1 MYNEESTIMIK
12 SRGFA
17 LRITNMVD
25 YLQQSKGKTYYS
37 IYNQVL
43 RSGTS
48 IMANVGES
56 QFAQS
61 RADFI
66 TKLHI
71 ALKEANETKN
81 WLYLLHGK
89 GCLSKKEYESI
100 NNDCKEIVAL
110 LVSSLNTAKKNAIMN
125 NKT

>member
-12 SRGFA
+12 SHKFA
-17 LRITNMVD
+17 LRITKMVD
-25 YLQQSKGKTYYS
+25 YLLQSKGKTYSS

-48 IMANVGES
+48 IMANISES

-81 WLYLLHGK
+81 WLFLLYGK
-89 GCLSKKEYESI
+89 GCLSDKEYESI
-100 NNDCKEIVAL
+100 NHDCREIVAL
-110 LVSSLNTAKKNAIMN
+110 LVSSLNTAKKNAIIN
-125 NKT
+125 VKT

>member
-1 MYNEESTIMIK
+1 MYNEESIIMVK
-12 SRGFA
+12 SRSFA

-25 YLQQSKGKTYYS
+25 YLQRTKGKMYSS

-81 WLYLLHGK
+81 WLYLLHGRS
-89 GCLSKKEYESI
+89 CLSKKEYESI
-100 NNDCKEIVAL
+100 NDDCKEIVAL

-125 NKT
+125 NKM

>member
-1 MYNEESTIMIK
+1 MYNIEKSPLRIK
-12 SRGFA
+12 SVAFA
-17 LRITNMVD
+17 ARITKMVD
-25 YLQQSKGKTYYS
+25 YLQKKSSKKNGS

-48 IMANVGES
+48 IMANISES

-71 ALKEANETKN
+71 ALKEANENNN
-81 WLYLLHGK
+81 WLILLCHDGELTEQQFLSIHG
-89 GCLSKKEYESI
+89 
-100 NNDCKEIVAL
+100 DCNEIIAM
-110 LVSSLNTAKKNAIMN
+110 LVSSLKTSKKNNEAS
-125 NKT
+125 

>member
-1 MYNEESTIMIK
+1 MYNIEK
-12 SRGFA
+12 SPLRVKSVAFA
-17 LRITNMVD
+17 ARITKMVD
-25 YLQQSKGKTYYS
+25 YLQKNSLKKNAS

-48 IMANVGES
+48 IMANVSES

-71 ALKEANETKN
+71 ALKEANETNN
-81 WLYLLHGK
+81 WLILLFRDQELTEHN
-89 GCLSKKEYESI
+89 S
-100 NNDCKEIVAL
+100 
-110 LVSSLNTAKKNAIMN
+110 
-125 NKT
+125 